1 MEVAILLYEGMT
13 ALDAVGPYEVLRLMP
28 GATTRTVAGR
38 VGPVR
43 TDSGLALLHA
53 EQTYEEVTAP
63 DILVVPGASEPR
75 PALADAALLEWVR
88 GVHQTTRWTTS
99 VCSGS
104 LILGAAG
111 LLKGLRATTHW
122 MALDALARFG
132 AVPVSERFVREGKI
146 ITAAGVSA
154 GIDMALS
161 VAAEECGEEVAR
173 AIQLAVEYDPHPPFD
188 SGSPAKATPAAVEM
202 VRTRQIF

>member
-1 MEVAILLYEGMT
+1 MEVAILFYEGMT

-28 GATTRTVAGR
+28 GAGVRTVAAR
-38 VGPVR
+38 TGPVR

-53 EQTYEEVTAP
+53 EHTYEEVTAP

-75 PALADAALLEWVR
+75 GALADAALLEWVR
-88 GVHQTTRWTTS
+88 RVHQTTRWTTS

-122 MALDALARFG
+122 MALEALRNFG
-132 AVPVSERFVREGKI
+132 AVPVAERVVREGKI

-161 VAAEECGEEVAR
+161 VAAEECGEDVAR
-173 AIQLAVEYDPHPPFD
+173 AIQLAVEYDPQPPFD
-188 SGSPAKATPAAVEM
+188 SGSPDKATPAAVEM
-202 VRTRQIF
+202 VRARQLF

>member
-1 MEVAILLYEGMT
+1 MEIAILFYDGMT
-13 ALDAVGPYEVLRLMP
+13 ALDAVGPYEVLRMMP
-28 GATTRTVAGR
+28 GAKARTVAR
-38 VGPVR
+38 ERGPVR

-53 EQTYEEVTAP
+53 EHTFDEVAAA

-75 PALADAALLEWVR
+75 PAMADAALVAWVR
-88 GVHQTTRWTTS
+88 RVHETTRWTTS

-122 MALDALARFG
+122 IALDALARFG

-146 ITAAGVSA
+146 VTAAGVSA
-154 GIDMALS
+154 GIDMAL
-161 VAAEECGEEVAR
+161 VIAAEECGEETAR
-173 AIQLAVEYDPHPPFD
+173 AIQLAVEYDPQPPFD
-188 SGSPAKATPAAVEM
+188 SGSPAKATPEAVEM
-202 VRTRQIF
+202 VRARKFF